1 MKRQIILA
9 YRIIEE
15 MHRVEYWTTVKG
27 WKESLY
33 FEALTKQCGYIP
45 LFIGV
50 SKKEYREL
58 KKQPDG
64 FIKKYNDFMREQME
78 QVKNNKD

>member
-1 MKRQIILA
+1 MKKQILLA

-15 MHRVEYWTTVKG
+15 LHRVEYWTTVKN

-33 FEALTKQCGYIP
+33 FETMTKMAGYAP
-45 LFIGV
+45 FFIGV

-58 KKQPDG
+58 KKSPDR
-64 FIKKYNDFMREQME
+64 FIKKYNDVMREQME
-78 QVKNNKD
+78 QVKNEK

>member
-1 MKRQIILA
+1 MRKQIILA

-15 MHRVEYWTTVKG
+15 AQRVEYWTTVKG
-27 WKESLY
+27 WQESLY
-33 FEALTKQCGYIP
+33 FEAMTKMAGCVP

-58 KKQPDG
+58 KKDRDG
-64 FIKKYNDFMREQME
+64 FIKKYQEFMKEQME
-78 QVKNNKD
+78 AVKNGK

>member
-1 MKRQIILA
+1 MKKKVILA
-9 YRIIEE
+9 YRLIEE
-15 MHRVEYWTTVKG
+15 LHRVEYWTVVKS

-33 FEALTKQCGYIP
+33 FEAMTRQCGYFP
-45 LFIGV
+45 VLIGV

-64 FIKKYNDFMREQME
+64 FIKKYNDFMKEQME
-78 QVKNNKD
+78 KVKNEK

>member
-1 MKRQIILA
+1 MRKQVILA

-15 MHRVEYWTTVKG
+15 AQRVEYWTTVKG

-33 FEALTKQCGYIP
+33 FEAMTKMAGCVP

-58 KKQPDG
+58 KKDRDG
-64 FIKKYNDFMREQME
+64 FIKKYQEFMKEQME
-78 QVKNNKD
+78 AVKNGK

>member
-1 MKRQIILA
+1 MRKKIILA

-15 MHRVEYWTTVKG
+15 AQRVEYWTTVKG

-33 FEALTKQCGYIP
+33 FEAMTKLCGYVP

-50 SKKEYREL
+50 SKKEYKEI

-64 FIKKYNDFMREQME
+64 YIKKYNDFMREQME
-78 QVKNNKD
+78 QVKNER

>member
-1 MKRQIILA
+1 MRKQIILA

-15 MHRVEYWTTVKG
+15 AQRVEYWTTVKG
-27 WKESLY
+27 V
-33 FEALTKQCGYIP
+33 P

-58 KKQPDG
+58 KKDRDG
-64 FIKKYNDFMREQME
+64 FIKKYQEFMKEQME
-78 QVKNNKD
+78 AVKNGK

>member
-1 MKRQIILA
+1 MKKKVILA
-9 YRIIEE
+9 YRLIEE
-15 MHRVEYWTTVKG
+15 AHRVEYWTTVKG

-33 FEALTKQCGYIP
+33 FEAMTRQCGCIP
-45 LFIGV
+45 VFIGV

-64 FIKKYNDFMREQME
+64 VIKKYNDFMKEQME
-78 QVKNNKD
+78 KVKNEK

>member
-1 MKRQIILA
+1 MKRQIVLA

-15 MHRVEYWTTVKG
+15 LHRVEYWTTVKG

-33 FEALTKQCGYIP
+33 FEAMTRQCGYVP
-45 LFIGV
+45 VFIGV

-58 KKQPDG
+58 KKTEGG
-64 FIKKYNDFMREQME
+64 FIKKYNDFMKEQME
-78 QVKNNKD
+78 KVKNEK

>member
-1 MKRQIILA
+1 MKKQIILA
-9 YRIIEE
+9 YRIIEKL
-15 MHRVEYWTTVKG
+15 HRVEYWTTVKN

-33 FEALTKQCGYIP
+33 FEAMTKQCGDVP

-58 KKQPDG
+58 KKSPDG
-64 FIKKYNDFMREQME
+64 FIKKYNEFMKEQME
-78 QVKNNKD
+78 QVKNEK